1 MSGRSKYARPSL
13 QPLSAQSPPYAQV
26 KDYVLKQIQGGA
38 WLEGEMI
45 PSESQLAEQFGLS
58 RMTIN
63 RALRELTADQ
73 ILHRVQGTG
82 TFVALRKYES
92 TVVEIRSLAHEIA
105 DRGHQHR
112 AVVFT
117 HNKERSSDAVRALFE
132 RKHNELFHSIIVHY
146 ENGAPIQVEDRYV
159 NPALFPQYLAQDFT
173 QQTPN
178 EYLTHV
184 APIERVEFRIEAL
197 MPDNETITRLVMTPN
212 EPCLVLNRRTW
223 SFGQVASVVALWHP
237 GSRYRFSGSF

>member
-1 MSGRSKYARPSL
+1 MASLPKPARAFL
-13 QPLSAQSPPYAQV
+13 QGPPYAQV
-26 KDYVLKQIQGGA
+26 KEYVLKQIQSGA

-45 PSESQLAEQFGLS
+45 PSEHQLAEQFGLS
-58 RMTIN
+58 RMTVN

-92 TVVEIRSLAHEIA
+92 TVVEIRSLAQDIA
-105 DRGHQHR
+105 ERGHAHR
-112 AVVFT
+112 AAVVV
-117 HNKERSSDAVRALFE
+117 HRKERPADTVHGLFE
-132 RKHNELFHSIIVHY
+132 RKHASLFHSVLVHY
-146 ENGAPIQVEDRYV
+146 ENGTPIQVEDRFV
-159 NPALFPQYLAQDFT
+159 NPELFPQYLDQDFT
-173 QQTPN
+173 QLTPN
-178 EYLTHV
+178 EYLTRV

-197 MPDNETITRLVMTPN
+197 MPDSENATRLAMAPG

-223 SFGQVASVVALWHP
+223 SFGQVASATALWHP

>member
-1 MSGRSKYARPSL
+1 MDDQPKPAKAAVRRSSP
-13 QPLSAQSPPYAQV
+13 QGPPYAQV
-26 KDYVLKQIQGGA
+26 KDYVLKQIQSGA

-45 PSESQLAEQFGLS
+45 QSESQLAEQFGLS

-73 ILHRVQGTG
+73 ILHRVPGTG

-92 TVVEIRSLAHEIA
+92 TVVKIRSLAHEIA
-105 DRGHQHR
+105 DRGHTHR
-112 AVVFT
+112 ASVFL
-117 HNKERSSDAVRALFE
+117 HKKERTTDAIRALFE
-132 RKHNELFHSIIVHY
+132 RKHGELFHSIIVHY

-159 NPALFPQYLAQDFT
+159 NPVRFPEYLAQDFT
-173 QQTPN
+173 QLTPN
-178 EYLTHV
+178 EYLTRV

-197 MPDNETITRLVMTPN
+197 MPDGETVIRLAMTPG

-223 SFGQVASVVALWHP
+223 SFGQVAAVTALWHP